1 MCRRVTA
8 NPFDLTTSNSTATKT
23 EPMIEDKD
31 RVVMIFNAIA
41 IQGGEMNARVH

>member
-31 RVVMIFNAIA
+31 RVVMMFNAIP
-41 IQGGEMNARVH
+41 GGAMNARAH